1 MKKRKWININ
11 GKWRIVHDRQ
21 EAIKGAKFIP
31 CDEGSQIYSWQRTHK
46 KAWQN
51 YEKGPTG
58 AYVPRSIEDVKNQ
71 MKKKNKNKNIGGP
84 SLNDDYPF

>member
-11 GKWRIVHDRQ
+11 GKWRIVHDAQ
-21 EAIKGAKFIP
+21 EAMKGAKFIP

-71 MKKKNKNKNIGGP
+71 MKKKNKNIGGP